1 MLPQKRLDE
10 ILAVLNKDD
19 APGIIKQ
26 LTLHAEYHL
35 RVNGRYGE
43 TRRQGLTGA
52 DIAQDAI
59 EKVLTGAWAWD
70 PGRSPLVPYLKTQV
84 IPGLVINLLS
94 LKESKL
100 ASAKDLGSAEI
111 PVDSPTPIQEMHAAE
126 VLSQIQAHISDDQ
139 HAECVF
145 MARTMGLSRAQACEE
160 FHLSTK
166 DYDNATK
173 RLDRKIHDLMTKEAL
188 KDIKS

>member
-1 MLPQKRLDE
+1 MLPQKRLEE

-19 APGIIKQ
+19 TPGLIKQ

-35 RVNGRYGE
+35 RANGRYGE
-43 TRRQGLTGA
+43 TRRLGVTGA

-59 EKVLTGAWAWD
+59 EKVLTGKWSWD
-70 PGRSPLVPYLKTQV
+70 PARSPLIPYLKTQV
-84 IPGLVINLLS
+84 IPSLVINLLT
-94 LKESKL
+94 LKASKL
-100 ASAKDLGSAEI
+100 SSSTDASAMEI
-111 PVDSPTPIQEMHAAE
+111 PADSPTPIQEMHAKQ
-126 VLSQIQAHISDDQ
+126 VLSKIQAHISDDQ

-145 MARTMGLSRAQACEE
+145 MGRTLGLTRAQACEE

-166 DYDNATK
+166 EYDNASK
-173 RLDRKIHDLMTKEAL
+173 RLDRKIHDLMTKEVL